1 MDISKRLVPY
11 FEPVCRE
18 VFDSYLA
25 QHGFQY
31 LKLNSKTRVTY
42 GSGDQVISF
51 SYWIEDAPR
60 YVVGVG
66 LDVGNYDTE
75 KGADLSDLV
84 PIDDHRAKYWGWEF
98 NDADSLHQI
107 FLRIRDNVLPRYA
120 LPFWQQTDLLQNA
133 LNRVES
139 GRQAKEASDEAN
151 KLRNQAAAA
160 FRNKNF
166 QEAVHLYRKISPIDL
181 SPADQKRLEISL
193 KKTRAPNTS

>member
-1 MDISKRLVPY
+1 MDISSRLVPY

-25 QHGFQY
+25 QHGFQH
-31 LKLNSKTRVTY
+31 LKLTSQTRVIY
-42 GSGDQVISF
+42 GNGNQTISF

-66 LDVGNYDTE
+66 LDVGDYHSE

-84 PIDDHRAKYWGWEF
+84 RIDDDEAKYWEWEF

-107 FLRIRDNVLPRYA
+107 CLRIRDNVLPRYA

-166 QEAVHLYRKISPIDL
+166 HGTVRLYRKLSPIDL
-181 SPADQKRLEISL
+181 SPADQKRLEIAL
-193 KKTRAPNTS
+193 KYTRASNAS

>member
-42 GSGDQVISF
+42 GNGDQNISF

-66 LDVGNYDTE
+66 LDVGNYDAE

-84 PIDDHRAKYWGWEF
+84 PIDDHKAKYWEWEF

-139 GRQAKEASDEAN
+139 GRQAKDASDEAN

-160 FRNKNF
+160 FRNKDF
-166 QEAVHLYRKISPIDL
+166 QEAVRLYRKISPIDL

-193 KKTRAPNTS
+193 KKRRAPNTI

>member
-1 MDISKRLVPY
+1 MNIHERLLPY

-18 VFDSYLA
+18 VLDSYLA
-25 QHGFQY
+25 QNGFQN
-31 LKLNSKTRVTY
+31 LKLHRPTRVIY
-42 GSGDQVISF
+42 GNGEQIIGF
-51 SYWIEDAPR
+51 SYWTEDAPR

-84 PIDDHRAKYWGWEF
+84 PIDDHKAKYWGWEF

-107 FLRIRDNVLPRYA
+107 CLRIRDNVLPRYA

-166 QEAVHLYRKISPIDL
+166 QEAVRLYRKISPIDL

-193 KKTRAPNTS
+193 KRTRASNTS